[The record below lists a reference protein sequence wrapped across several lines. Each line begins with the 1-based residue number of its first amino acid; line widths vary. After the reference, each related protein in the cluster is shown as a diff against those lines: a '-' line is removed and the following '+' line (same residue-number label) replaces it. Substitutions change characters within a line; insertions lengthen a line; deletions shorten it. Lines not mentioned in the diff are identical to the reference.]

1 MQMFMNN
8 KFVTVH
14 EEDKLKLTKTIPYL
28 NCQNLYITH
37 SFDSTLSDHCI

>member
-14 EEDKLKLTKTIPYL
+14 EEDKLKLTKTIPCL

-37 SFDSTLSDHCI
+37 SFDSTVSGHCI